1 MENNSVSKTSFP
13 GQKGSLFLEVS
24 YTQIRSFHAVA
35 SAGGFTAASKVLHV
49 GQPTITAQ
57 VQALESFYGV
67 ELFHRRGRR
76 VELTETGKELY
87 VVTQRMEILEKEAQE
102 VLQSAGGFQSGHL
115 RIGAVGPFHVT
126 EMLVVFH
133 ERFPQLEIT
142 VTVRN
147 SQEILESLLSFEVDV
162 ALLSQTEED
171 PRLLAIP
178 FCQEPLVVFVHAEH
192 AWADRKELRIEELEN
207 QPVILREPG
216 STTRRAFE
224 KALIKAGVKISP
236 VMEIGSREAVWL
248 AVSRGLGIGVVSDE
262 EFMWHPDLRKLT
274 LVNADVHTTAH
285 VVCLRERRNS
295 RMIHA
300 FLQIVEE
307 LRKA

>member
-1 MENNSVSKTSFP
+1 MEKNSISETLFP
-13 GQKGSLFLEVS
+13 GPRGSLFLQVS

-76 VELTETGKELY
+76 VELTETGRELY
-87 VVTQRMEILEKEAQE
+87 SITQRMEILEKESQE
-102 VLQSAGGFQSGHL
+102 VLQAAGGFTSGHL

-133 ERFPQLEIT
+133 EQFPHIEIT

-147 SQEILESLLSFEVDV
+147 SQEIIERLLGFEVDV
-162 ALLSQTEED
+162 AVLSQMDED

-192 AWADRKELRIEELEN
+192 TWADRKEIRIEELEN
-207 QPVILREPG
+207 QPLILREPG

-224 KALIKAGVKISP
+224 NALTKAGVKISP

-248 AVSRGLGIGVVSDE
+248 AVSRGLGIGVVSDD
-262 EFMWHPDLRKLT
+262 EFMLHPDLRKLN

-295 RMIHA
+295 RLIHT

-307 LRKA
+307 LRKV

>member
-1 MENNSVSKTSFP
+1 MEKYSAPNTAFP
-13 GQKGSLFLEVS
+13 GPQGSLFVQVS
-24 YTQIRSFHAVA
+24 YNQIRSFHAVA

-49 GQPTITAQ
+49 GQPTITGQ

-76 VELTETGKELY
+76 VELTETGRELFA
-87 VVTQRMEILEKEAQE
+87 VTQHMEILEKEAQE
-102 VLQSAGGFQSGHL
+102 VLQSAGGFKSGHL

-126 EMLVVFH
+126 EMLAVFH
-133 ERFPQLEIT
+133 ERYPDLKIT

-147 SQEILESLLSFEVDV
+147 SHEILESLLGFEVDAAV
-162 ALLSQTEED
+162 LSQTEED

-178 FCQEPLVVFVHAEH
+178 FCHEPLVVFVHAEH
-192 AWADRKELRIEELEN
+192 PWAERDSLKIEELEG

-216 STTRRAFE
+216 SETRLAFE
-224 KALIKAGVKISP
+224 NALTQAGVKISP

-248 AVSRGLGIGVVSDE
+248 AVARGVGIGVVSE
-262 EFMWHPDLRKLT
+262 QEFVAHPDLRKLS
-274 LVNADVHTTAH
+274 LNDADVHTTAH

-300 FLQIVEE
+300 FLEIVEK
-307 LRKA
+307 LRKI